1 MITSN
6 CLFLLTTV
14 LMIIS
19 AAYILYLDYKDGE

>member
-14 LMIIS
+14 LMIIG
-19 AAYILYLDYKDGE
+19 AAYILYLDYKDGK

>member
-6 CLFLLTTV
+6 CIFLTTTIC
-14 LMIIS
+14 MIIG